1 MRTSVI
7 TGASGCIGS
16 SIVDKYYKE
25 GYNVVL
31 IDNDLRRLD
40 KLVLDQRYDEDA
52 ILKIVCDVTD
62 EKEVENAV
70 NKTIE
75 RFKTIDV
82 LVNVA
87 GICGHYDKVADMSY
101 DNFKKIYAVN
111 VFGTFLMMKKVIPYM
126 QRQNKGSIINF
137 GSVSG
142 MRGYNFESAYG
153 SSKWAVIGMTKCAAS
168 EYGECGIRINSVSP
182 GWVKSPMMDKTLDNY
197 GDLGK
202 ADINL
207 GAMHRVARPAEIAD
221 AVYFLSSDEAAYI
234 TGTNLPVEGGML
246 LS

>member
-1 MRTSVI
+1 MI
-7 TGASGCIGS
+7 TGACGCIGS
-16 SIVDKYYKE
+16 SIVKKYYDA
-25 GYNVVL
+25 GYALSLV
-31 IDNDLRRLD
+31 DSDLKRIEELALHLSLMKDR
-40 KLVLDQRYDEDA
+40 
-52 ILKIVCDVTD
+52 ILGIKCDVTD
-62 EKEVENAV
+62 EDDVIRAITM
-70 NKTIE
+70 TIAK
-75 RFKTIDV
+75 FQKIDV

-87 GICGHYDKVADMSY
+87 GICGQYDKVADMSY

-111 VFGTFLMMKKVIPYM
+111 VFGTFLMMKNVIPYM
-126 QRQNKGSIINF
+126 QKAKGGAIVNF

-142 MRGYNFESAYG
+142 MRGYDFEAAYG

-168 EYGECGIRINSVSP
+168 EYGEYGIRINSVSP

-202 ADINL
+202 RSDEINL
-207 GAMHRVARPAEIAD
+207 GAMHRAAKPSEIAD
-221 AVYFLSSDEAAYI
+221 AVYFLGSENATYI